1 MKRYFVMLALV
12 LSFSPLML
20 NAQSP
25 AFNTAKSLDIFH
37 SIVREISLFYVDTVE
52 MDKLVYSG
60 IEAML
65 SSMDPYTEF
74 IPEEENEDLEMM
86 TTGSYGGVGALI
98 KKKEGEP
105 VVISEPYANSPI
117 AKAGLVAG
125 DSILA
130 INGES
135 TLALTA
141 DQCSANMKG
150 EPGTQVNFKIKR
162 LVQQDTLDFTVT
174 REKVHVSDVS
184 LACVL
189 QDSIAY
195 IGVSGFTQGGSQEV
209 RNAILQLKS
218 QADIKGIVLDL
229 RGNGGGLM
237 EEAINMLSI
246 FLPRHT
252 MVVSAKGRIEQAN
265 REYFTKEEPLDTT
278 TPLLVMVNGNSAS
291 SSEIVAGAIQDL
303 KRGRLVGTRTFGKG
317 LVQAIRP
324 LSFNS
329 NLKITTAKYYI
340 PSGRCVQAIDY
351 SNRHEDGSLDRKEDG
366 GIMPDVEIK
375 IPSYNRVTV
384 EIVARDYLHDYS
396 LEYFRHHP
404 TIEPAESFTL
414 TDQEYED
421 FVTSTAAKEFD
432 DRTGTEIM
440 LSQFKEIAKA
450 EGYDTQLSEE
460 IASLSSRLVTDK
472 ISDLRHY
479 KDEIK
484 PLLEEEICCR
494 YYYQEGRMRNY
505 LKNDD
510 QLIRALSFFTEK

>member
-1 MKRYFVMLALV
+1 M
-12 LSFSPLML
+12 LSFNA

-37 SIVREISLFYVDTVE
+37 SIIREISLFYVDTVAV
-52 MDKLVYSG
+52 DKLVYTG

-65 SSMDPYTEF
+65 ASMDPYTEF
-74 IPEEENEDLEMM
+74 IPEEDNENLEMM

-105 VVISEPYANSPI
+105 VLISEPYENSPI

-135 TLALTA
+135 TLNLSA
-141 DQCSANMKG
+141 DQCSAKMKG
-150 EPGTQVNFKIKR
+150 DPGTPVNFRIKR
-162 LVQQDTLDFTVT
+162 YVQNDTLDYTVI
-174 REKVHVSDVS
+174 REKVHVSDVG

-195 IGVSGFTQGGSQEV
+195 LRVTGFTQGGAQDV
-209 RNAILQLKS
+209 RNALQQMKS
-218 QADIKGIVLDL
+218 EADLKGIILDL
-229 RGNGGGLM
+229 RNNGGGLM
-237 EEAINMLSI
+237 EEAIELLSV

-252 MVVSAKGRIEQAN
+252 MVVSAKGRVEQAN
-265 REYFTKEEPLDTT
+265 REYFTKDEPLDTT

-324 LSFNS
+324 LSFNA

-351 SNRHEDGSLDRKEDG
+351 SNRKEDG
-366 GIMPDVEIK
+366 TPDTNADGGIKPDVEIK
-375 IPSYNRVTV
+375 MPPYNRVTV
-384 EIVARDYLHDYS
+384 ELVARDYLHDYS
-396 LEYFRHHP
+396 LEFFRHNRS
-404 TIEPAESFTL
+404 IAPAESFTL
-414 TDQEYED
+414 TDSQYED
-421 FVTSTAAKEFD
+421 FVNFTAAKEFD
-432 DRTGTEIM
+432 DRTGTEIL
-440 LSQFKEIAKA
+440 LSEFKEIARA
-450 EGYDTQLSEE
+450 EGYDTLLADQ
-460 IASLSSRLVTDK
+460 IASLSQQLVTDK
-472 ISDLRHY
+472 VTDLHHY
-479 KDEIK
+479 RDEIK

-494 YYYQEGRMRNY
+494 YYFQQGSLRNFI
-505 LKNDD
+505 KNDT
-510 QLIRALSFFTEK
+510 QLDRALKLF